1 MNNMNNMNNMSS
13 ILESLVNKEV
23 NESSRFDSVFA
34 DIYRGTFTTKDID
47 FKGKK
52 ELQGTVIDTISS
64 DVEFNNFVKYMYMDK
79 EGFTSKITNMY
90 IECKSSS
97 EFTFNIMF
105 DTNDD
110 VDSFVSALSNTKGFA
125 NQYMDDS
132 VVFVKKRVKVG
143 ADRVSVVFKLK

>member
-79 EGFTSKITNMY
+79 DGFTSKITNMY

-97 EFTFNIMF
+97 EFTFNIVF

-132 VVFVKKRVKVG
+132 VAFVKKRVKVG
-143 ADRVSVVFKLK
+143 ADRVSIVFRY

>member
-1 MNNMNNMNNMSS
+1 MSS

-79 EGFTSKITNMY
+79 DGFTSKITNMY

-132 VVFVKKRVKVG
+132 VAFVKKRVKVG
-143 ADRVSVVFKLK
+143 ADRVSVVFKSR

>member
-1 MNNMNNMNNMSS
+1 MNNMNNMSS

-132 VVFVKKRVKVG
+132 VAFVKKRVKVG

>member
-1 MNNMNNMNNMSS
+1 MSNMNNMSS

-64 DVEFNNFVKYMYMDK
+64 DVEFINFVKYMYMDK
-79 EGFTSKITNMY
+79 DGFTSKITNMY

-132 VVFVKKRVKVG
+132 VSFVKKRVKVG
-143 ADRVSVVFKLK
+143 ADRVSIVFKLK

>member
-1 MNNMNNMNNMSS
+1 MSS

-64 DVEFNNFVKYMYMDK
+64 DVEFINFVKYMYMDK

-132 VVFVKKRVKVG
+132 VAFVKKRVKVG

>member
-1 MNNMNNMNNMSS
+1 MSNMNNMSS

-52 ELQGTVIDTISS
+52 DLQCTINDTISS
-64 DVEFNNFVKYMYMDK
+64 DVDFNNFVKYMYMDK
-79 EGFTSKITNMY
+79 DGFTSKITKMS

-132 VVFVKKRVKVG
+132 VAFVKKRVKVG

>member
-1 MNNMNNMNNMSS
+1 MNKINNMSS

-79 EGFTSKITNMY
+79 DGVY
-90 IECKSSS
+90 I
-97 EFTFNIMF
+97 
-105 DTNDD
+105 
-110 VDSFVSALSNTKGFA
+110 
-125 NQYMDDS
+125 
-132 VVFVKKRVKVG
+132 
-143 ADRVSVVFKLK
+143 

>member
-1 MNNMNNMNNMSS
+1 MSNMNNMSS

-79 EGFTSKITNMY
+79 EGFTSKITKMS

-132 VVFVKKRVKVG
+132 VAFVKKRVKVG

>member
-1 MNNMNNMNNMSS
+1 MNKINNMNS
-13 ILESLVNKEV
+13 ILESLVSKEV
-23 NESSRFDSVFA
+23 NEGSKFDSVFA
-34 DIYRGTFTTKDID
+34 DMYRGTFTAKDVD

-52 ELQGTVIDTISS
+52 DLQGTITDTISG
-64 DVEFNNFVKYMYMDK
+64 DEEFINFAKYMYMDK
-79 EGFTSKITNMY
+79 DGFTSKITKMS

-132 VVFVKKRVKVG
+132 VAFVKKRVKVG

>member
-1 MNNMNNMNNMSS
+1 MSS

-52 ELQGTVIDTISS
+52 DLQCTINDTISS
-64 DVEFNNFVKYMYMDK
+64 DVDFNNFVKYMYMDK
-79 EGFTSKITNMY
+79 DGFTSKITKMS

-132 VVFVKKRVKVG
+132 VAFVKKRVKVG

>member
-1 MNNMNNMNNMSS
+1 MSS
-13 ILESLVNKEV
+13 ILESLVNKDV

-79 EGFTSKITNMY
+79 EGFTSKITKMY

-97 EFTFNIMF
+97 EFTFNIVF

-132 VVFVKKRVKVG
+132 VAFVKKRVKVG

>member
-1 MNNMNNMNNMSS
+1 MMNNISS

-23 NESSRFDSVFA
+23 NEGSKFDSVFA
-34 DIYRGTFTTKDID
+34 DMYRGTFTTKDID

-52 ELQGTVIDTISS
+52 DLQDTITDTISS
-64 DVEFNNFVKYMYMDK
+64 DVEFINFAKYMYMDK
-79 EGFTSKITNMY
+79 DGFTSKITNMY

-110 VDSFVSALSNTKGFA
+110 VDSFVSALSNTKGSA
-125 NQYMDDS
+125 NQFMDDS
-132 VVFVKKRVKVG
+132 ATFVKKRVKVG
-143 ADRVSVVFKLK
+143 ADRVSIVFKLK

>member
-1 MNNMNNMNNMSS
+1 MSS

-79 EGFTSKITNMY
+79 DGFTSKITNMY

-97 EFTFNIMF
+97 EFTFNIVF

-132 VVFVKKRVKVG
+132 VAFVKKRVKVG
-143 ADRVSVVFKLK
+143 ADMVSVVFKLK

>member
-1 MNNMNNMNNMSS
+1 MNNMNNMSS

-79 EGFTSKITNMY
+79 DGFTSKITNMY

-97 EFTFNIMF
+97 EFTFNIVF

-132 VVFVKKRVKVG
+132 VAFVKKRVKVG
-143 ADRVSVVFKLK
+143 ADMVSVVFKLK

>member
-1 MNNMNNMNNMSS
+1 MNNMSS

>member
-1 MNNMNNMNNMSS
+1 MNSVSS

-23 NESSRFDSVFA
+23 NEGSQFGSVFA
-34 DIYRGTFTTKDID
+34 DIYRGTFTTNDID
-47 FKGKK
+47 FKGKQ

-64 DVEFNNFVKYMYMDK
+64 DVDFINFVKYMYMDK
-79 EGFTSKITNMY
+79 DGFTSKITNMY

-97 EFTFNIMF
+97 EFTFNIVF

-125 NQYMDDS
+125 NQFMDSS
-132 VVFVKKRVKVG
+132 VAFVKKRVKVG
-143 ADRVSVVFKLK
+143 ADRVSVVFRLK

>member
-132 VVFVKKRVKVG
+132 VSFVKKRVKVG
-143 ADRVSVVFKLK
+143 ADRVSIVFKLK

>member
-1 MNNMNNMNNMSS
+1 MSSMNNMNNMSS
-13 ILESLVNKEV
+13 ILESLVNKDV

-79 EGFTSKITNMY
+79 EGFTSKITKMY

-97 EFTFNIMF
+97 EFTFNIVF

-132 VVFVKKRVKVG
+132 VAFVKKRVKVG

>member
-1 MNNMNNMNNMSS
+1 MNSM
-13 ILESLVNKEV
+13 LESLVSKEV
-23 NESSRFDSVFA
+23 NEGSKFDSVFA
-34 DIYRGTFTTKDID
+34 DMYRGTFTAKDVD

-52 ELQGTVIDTISS
+52 DLQETITDTISG
-64 DVEFNNFVKYMYMDK
+64 DEEFINFAKYMYMDK
-79 EGFTSKITNMY
+79 DGFTSKITKMY

-97 EFTFNIMF
+97 EFTFNIVF

-132 VVFVKKRVKVG
+132 VAFVKKRVKVG

>member
-1 MNNMNNMNNMSS
+1 MSS

-79 EGFTSKITNMY
+79 EGFTSKITNIY

-132 VVFVKKRVKVG
+132 VSFVKKRVKVG
-143 ADRVSVVFKLK
+143 ADRVSIVFKLK

>member
-1 MNNMNNMNNMSS
+1 MSSMNNMNNMSS
-13 ILESLVNKEV
+13 ILESLVNKDV

-132 VVFVKKRVKVG
+132 VSFVKKRVKVG
-143 ADRVSVVFKLK
+143 ADRVSIVFKLK

>member
-1 MNNMNNMNNMSS
+1 MSS

-79 EGFTSKITNMY
+79 DGFTSKITNMY

-132 VVFVKKRVKVG
+132 VAFVKKRVKVG
-143 ADRVSVVFKLK
+143 ADRVSVVFKLG

>member
-1 MNNMNNMNNMSS
+1 MNS
-13 ILESLVNKEV
+13 ILESLVSKEV
-23 NESSRFDSVFA
+23 NEGSKFDSVFA
-34 DIYRGTFTTKDID
+34 DMYRGTFTAKDVD

-52 ELQGTVIDTISS
+52 DLQGTITDTISG
-64 DVEFNNFVKYMYMDK
+64 DEEFINFAKYMYMDK
-79 EGFTSKITNMY
+79 DGFTSKITKMS

-97 EFTFNIMF
+97 EFAFNIMF

-132 VVFVKKRVKVG
+132 VAFVKKRVKVG

>member
-1 MNNMNNMNNMSS
+1 MSS

-64 DVEFNNFVKYMYMDK
+64 DVEFINFVKYMYMDK
-79 EGFTSKITNMY
+79 DGFTSKITKMY

-132 VVFVKKRVKVG
+132 VAFVKKRVKVG

>member
-1 MNNMNNMNNMSS
+1 MNNMNNMSS

-52 ELQGTVIDTISS
+52 ELQGIVIDTISS
-64 DVEFNNFVKYMYMDK
+64 DVEFINFVKYMYMDK

-105 DTNDD
+105 DTKDD
-110 VDSFVSALSNTKGFA
+110 VDSFVSALSDTKGFA

-132 VVFVKKRVKVG
+132 VSFVKKRVKVG

>member
-1 MNNMNNMNNMSS
+1 MNS
-13 ILESLVNKEV
+13 ILESLVSKEV
-23 NESSRFDSVFA
+23 NEGSKFDSVFA
-34 DIYRGTFTTKDID
+34 DMYRGTFTAKDVD

-52 ELQGTVIDTISS
+52 DLQGTITDTISG
-64 DVEFNNFVKYMYMDK
+64 DEEFINFAKYMYMDK
-79 EGFTSKITNMY
+79 DGFTSKITKMS

-132 VVFVKKRVKVG
+132 VAFVKKRVKVG

>member
-1 MNNMNNMNNMSS
+1 MNNMNNMSS
-13 ILESLVNKEV
+13 ILESFVNKEV

-47 FKGKK
+47 FKGKR

-132 VVFVKKRVKVG
+132 VSFVKKRVKVD
-143 ADRVSVVFKLK
+143 ADRVSIVFKLK

>member
-1 MNNMNNMNNMSS
+1 MSS

-79 EGFTSKITNMY
+79 DGFTSKITNMY

-97 EFTFNIMF
+97 EFTFNIVF

-132 VVFVKKRVKVG
+132 VAFVKKRVKVG

>member
-1 MNNMNNMNNMSS
+1 MNNMNNMSS

-79 EGFTSKITNMY
+79 EGFTSKITNIY

-132 VVFVKKRVKVG
+132 VSFVKKRVKVG
-143 ADRVSVVFKLK
+143 ADRVSIVFKLK

>member
-1 MNNMNNMNNMSS
+1 MSS
-13 ILESLVNKEV
+13 ILESLVNKYV

-132 VVFVKKRVKVG
+132 VSFVKKRVKVG
-143 ADRVSVVFKLK
+143 ADRVSIVFKLK

>member
-52 ELQGTVIDTISS
+52 ELQCTVIDTISS

-132 VVFVKKRVKVG
+132 VSFVKKRVKVG
-143 ADRVSVVFKLK
+143 ADRVSIVFKLK

>member
-1 MNNMNNMNNMSS
+1 MNNMNNMSS

-110 VDSFVSALSNTKGFA
+110 VDRFVSALSNTKGFA

-132 VVFVKKRVKVG
+132 VSFVKKRVKVG
-143 ADRVSVVFKLK
+143 ADRVSIVFKLK

>member
-1 MNNMNNMNNMSS
+1 MNNMNNMSS

-132 VVFVKKRVKVG
+132 VSFVKKRVKVD

>member
-1 MNNMNNMNNMSS
+1 MSS

-52 ELQGTVIDTISS
+52 ELQGIVIDTISS
-64 DVEFNNFVKYMYMDK
+64 DVEFINFVKYMYMDK

-105 DTNDD
+105 DTKDD
-110 VDSFVSALSNTKGFA
+110 VDSFVSALSDTKGFA

-132 VVFVKKRVKVG
+132 VSFVKKRVKVG

>member
-1 MNNMNNMNNMSS
+1 MNNMNNMSS
-13 ILESLVNKEV
+13 ILESLVSKEV
-23 NESSRFDSVFA
+23 NEGSQFDSVFA

-64 DVEFNNFVKYMYMDK
+64 DVEFINFVKYMYMDK
-79 EGFTSKITNMY
+79 DGFTSKITKMY

-97 EFTFNIMF
+97 EFTFNIVF

-110 VDSFVSALSNTKGFA
+110 VDSFVSALSNTEGFA

-132 VVFVKKRVKVG
+132 VAFVKKRVKVG

>member
-1 MNNMNNMNNMSS
+1 MNNMNNMSS

-23 NESSRFDSVFA
+23 NEGSKFDSVFA

-132 VVFVKKRVKVG
+132 VSFVKKRVKAG
-143 ADRVSVVFKLK
+143 ADRVSIVFKLK

>member
-1 MNNMNNMNNMSS
+1 MNNMSS

-79 EGFTSKITNMY
+79 DGFTSKITNMY

-97 EFTFNIMF
+97 EFTFNIVF

-132 VVFVKKRVKVG
+132 VAFVKKRVKVG